1 MSRKYEL
8 LKREKDDLCRIR
20 ALRDIPHLDIRA
32 GDIGGYVEREKNLSQ
47 DGDCWVCGDA
57 QVYGNAWVYGDARV
71 CGNAQVCGDAWVYG
85 DARVCGNAQV
95 CGDAWVK
102 RKQDLFVVTG
112 LGSRYRSTTFFREP
126 TKISVVCGCFCGTLE
141 EFRKKVRETH
151 GNNKYAREY
160 ELACQLAELHI
171 LEEEEQP

>member
-8 LKREKDDLCRIR
+8 LKREEDDLCRIR
-20 ALRDIPHLDIRA
+20 ALRDIPCFGVRA

-47 DGDCWVCGDA
+47 DGDCWVYGDA
-57 QVYGNAWVYGDARV
+57 RVYGNAWVYGDA
-71 CGNAQVCGDAWVYG
+71 QVCGDAF
-85 DARVCGNAQV
+85 
-95 CGDAWVK
+95 VK
-102 RKQDLFVVTG
+102 SRHDLFVAPG
-112 LGSRYRSTTFFREP
+112 LGSRYRNTTFFREP

-151 GNNKYAREY
+151 GNNRYAREY

-171 LEEEEQP
+171 LEEEASA

>member
-57 QVYGNAWVYGDARV
+57 QVYGN
-71 CGNAQVCGDAWVYG
+71 AWVYG